1 MAARL
6 TDLEIAHLIGEEKR
20 LPEDYLSRLELKSK
34 KGHKEKE
41 INVRGANGSNFII
54 ILRQSLLN
62 PLDLSVILGYQIPNS
77 NVVFRLRRYN
87 GKSHQHVN
95 KIEGEEFYDFH
106 IHFAT
111 ERYQTF
117 GMEEDSYA
125 HSTDKYSDFH
135 KAVDC
140 LFAECGFISPSGSQM
155 NLF

>member
-6 TDLEIAHLIGEEKR
+6 TDLEIARLIGEEKR

-34 KGHKEKE
+34 RGYKEKE
-41 INVRGANGSNFII
+41 ISVRGANGSDFIV
-54 ILRQSLLN
+54 ILRQSSFN
-62 PLDLSVILGYQIPNS
+62 PLDFSVILGYQIPSS

-87 GKSHQHVN
+87 GKSHQHMN

-111 ERYQTF
+111 ERYQIF
-117 GMEEDSYA
+117 GMDEDSYA
-125 HSTDKYSDFH
+125 LLTDKYSDFH

-140 LFAECGFISPSGSQM
+140 LFAECGFISSLGSQM